1 MALRGVV
8 WKNYYLEIKM
18 MEDLAC
24 SVVIGIIVAFQQI
37 IVQVLIIVTIAA
49 NFILDFYEKI
59 I

>member
-1 MALRGVV
+1 
-8 WKNYYLEIKM
+8 M
-18 MEDLAC
+18 MEDLAY

-37 IVQVLIIVTIAA
+37 IVQVPLIVTIAE

>member
-1 MALRGVV
+1 M

-37 IVQVLIIVTIAA
+37 IVQVPLIVTIAA

-59 I
+59 IYIV